1 MAYFSKDIYDRK
13 RDYAY
18 RISNEGLEKIALYLV
33 AENPKYKKCRFE

>member
-33 AENPKYKKCRFE
+33 SENPKSKIQKR